1 LRAQDEAF
9 LASLPKPRPAPI
21 AVVALEPEKPKIPK
35 LSKEEELFREKW
47 TRLLE
52 MVTKG
57 RVEPLKS
64 FWEREATTIGGIDAQ
79 IPDWTGERWATLLQV
94 SAYAGHEDVTQ
105 WILEE
110 ARADPTIPVPLS
122 KAGEIDDEEATQQS
136 DASDSPRMLTR
147 GSRRTAYDLVR
158 VKAVRDVFRRCA
170 AAHPNQWDWLGAA
183 HVPSALTKQMED
195 DRDDK
200 KKVRRKGLKERVKER
215 ETKEREKEK
224 ETPLPAPAAPPPQ
237 ESIHNASVSQRLGGF
252 AGATDGVAGL
262 TPEMRAKVERER
274 RARAAEARLKT
285 LGIK

>member
-1 LRAQDEAF
+1 ML
-9 LASLPKPRPAPI
+9 
-21 AVVALEPEKPKIPK
+21 
-35 LSKEEELFREKW
+35 REKW

-64 FWEREATTIGGIDAQ
+64 FWEREAATIGGIDEQ

-94 SAYAGHEDVTQ
+94 SAYAGHEDVTR
-105 WILEE
+105 WILED
-110 ARADPTIPVPLS
+110 AGADPTIPVPLS
-122 KAGEIDDEEATQQS
+122 KAGEIDDESTQQS
-136 DASDSPRMLTR
+136 DASDSPPVLTR
-147 GSRRTAYDLVR
+147 GSRRTAYDLAR
-158 VKAVRDVFRRCA
+158 AKTVRDVFRRCA

-195 DRDDK
+195 EQEDK

-215 ETKEREKEK
+215 EAKEREKEK
-224 ETPLPAPAAPPPQ
+224 ETPLPAPVTPPPK
-237 ESIHNASVSQRLGGF
+237 ESIQGVSVSQRLGGF

-274 RARAAEARLKT
+274 RARAAEARLKA